1 MTDRQIIIN
10 HSGPLP
16 LSADVQT
23 GSNGSAMLFL
33 SGSVW
38 TQEQAGEIGIVVS
51 LDGQEVGQ
59 AVIWSNEPAE
69 HRAVVPVFIQIE
81 LDKPWPSETEVPTYT
96 FTLAPLNTDTLS
108 DVNDWFQLS
117 LVA

>member
-1 MTDRQIIIN
+1 MPDRQIIIN

-16 LSADVQT
+16 LSADIQT
-23 GSNGSAMLFL
+23 GSNGPAMLFL

-38 TQEQAGEIGIVVS
+38 TQEAAGEIGVVVS

-59 AVIWSNEPAE
+59 AVIWSNAPAV
-69 HRAVVPVFIQIE
+69 HRALVPVFIQID
-81 LDKPWPSETEVPTYT
+81 LDKPWPSETEMPTYT
-96 FTLAPLNTDTLS
+96 ITLAPMNTDTVS